1 MKQERYIITMDEYGR
16 IHFPNT
22 TRKNIWMS
30 TNELIDLFGIIY
42 PTLRANIKAIYKSGI
57 LDECEVQ
64 RCIKLSNGISID
76 VYALP
81 MIITL
86 SFRLNT
92 LGAYKVRGCVMNKL
106 TANPR
111 NSILFLNVRTHECMN
126 ESKYGLN

>member
-1 MKQERYIITMDEYGR
+1 MDAERNIITMNEYGR
-16 IHFPNT
+16 IHFPST
-22 TRKNIWMS
+22 TSNDIWMS
-30 TNELIDLFGIIY
+30 TNELIELFGVTCPI
-42 PTLRANIKAIYKSGI
+42 LRINVKAIYKSGI
-57 LDECEVQ
+57 LDEYEVQ
-64 RCIKLSNGISID
+64 RCIKLYNGISID

-81 MIITL
+81 MIVAL

-92 LGAYKVRGCVMNKL
+92 LGAYKVRECVMNKL

>member
-1 MKQERYIITMDEYGR
+1 MKTEGNIITIDEYR
-16 IHFPNT
+16 QIHFPDAT
-22 TRKNIWMS
+22 ASNIWMS
-30 TNELIDLFGIIY
+30 TNELIDLFGVIY
-42 PTLRANIKAIYKSGI
+42 PMLRTNIKAIYKSGI

-81 MIITL
+81 MIVAL

-92 LGAYKVRGCVMNKL
+92 LGAYKVREYVMKKL
-106 TANPR
+106 TTNPR
-111 NSILFLNVRTHECMN
+111 SSILFLNVRTHECMT

>member
-1 MKQERYIITMDEYGR
+1 MNTERNIITIDEYR
-16 IHFPNT
+16 QIHFPDAT
-22 TRKNIWMS
+22 ASNIWMS
-30 TNELIDLFGIIY
+30 TNELIELFGIMH
-42 PTLRANIKAIYKSGI
+42 PTLKANIKAIYKSGI

-81 MIITL
+81 MIIAL
-86 SFRLNT
+86 SFRLDT
-92 LGAYKVRGCVMNKL
+92 LGAYKVREYVMKRL
-106 TANPR
+106 TTNPK